1 MSAKKSNII
10 KSSAKK
16 PVVRSRISATYRGP
30 IPTANELQK
39 YENASP
45 GAADR
50 IIKMAEEQAK
60 HRQNLE
66 KQVVQSNVVNE
77 RLGMYFAF
85 FLTVFM
91 VSVGTY
97 LIMKDKP
104 VVGFFTLFIPSIFQA
119 GNYAYTKY
127 REHRESEEQKETGEI
142 EQTEQTETTNK
153 KLLA

>member
-1 MSAKKSNII
+1 MSAKRSNIT
-10 KSSAKK
+10 KSSGRK

-30 IPTANELQK
+30 IPTATELQK

-60 HRQNLE
+60 HRQILE
-66 KQVVQSNVVNE
+66 KQVVQSNVANE
-77 RLGMYFAF
+77 RLGMHFAF

-91 VSVGTY
+91 VTVGTY
-97 LIMKDKP
+97 LIMNDKP
-104 VVGFFTLFIPSIFQA
+104 VIGFFTLFIPSIFQA
-119 GNYAYTKY
+119 GNYVYTKY
-127 REHRESEEQKETGEI
+127 REHRESQERKETSEI
-142 EQTEQTETTNK
+142 EHTEETETTNK